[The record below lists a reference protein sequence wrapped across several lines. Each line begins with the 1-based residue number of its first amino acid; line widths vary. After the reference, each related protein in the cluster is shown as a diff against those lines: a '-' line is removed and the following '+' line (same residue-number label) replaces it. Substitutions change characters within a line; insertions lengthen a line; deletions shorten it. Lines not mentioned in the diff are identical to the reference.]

1 MLRFLPLAAS
11 LLASLTLFSAVAV
24 PSASAQAS
32 PAYRMVLATPTDG
45 RFVAGETQWRCGA
58 ESCVAGASTSRPAI
72 VCAQAARKLG
82 KVESFTVKG
91 EAIAAEDL
99 ESCNKRAK

>member
-11 LLASLTLFSAVAV
+11 LLASVTLFGAVAV
-24 PSASAQAS
+24 PSASAQVS
-32 PAYRMVLATPTDG
+32 PTYLMVLASPTDG
-45 RFVAGETQWRCGA
+45 RFIAGDTQWRCGA
-58 ESCVAGASTSRPAI
+58 EGCVGGSSKSRPAI

-82 KVESFTVKG
+82 KVASFTVKG
-91 EAIAAEDL
+91 EAIATDDL

>member
-1 MLRFLPLAAS
+1 MIRFLPLFAS
-11 LLASLTLFSAVAV
+11 VLASAMLFGAVAV
-24 PSASAQAS
+24 PSAAAETG
-32 PAYRMVLATPTDG
+32 PTYRMVLASPAQG
-45 RFVAGETQWRCGA
+45 KFVAGETLWRCGTQDCA
-58 ESCVAGASTSRPAI
+58 AGSGTSRPAI

-91 EAIAAEDL
+91 EALSAEDL